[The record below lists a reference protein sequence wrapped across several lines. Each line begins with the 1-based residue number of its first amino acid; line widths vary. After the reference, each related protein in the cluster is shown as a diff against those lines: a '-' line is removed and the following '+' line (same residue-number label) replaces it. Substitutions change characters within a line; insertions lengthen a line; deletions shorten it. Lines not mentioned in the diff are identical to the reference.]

1 MSSPSRK
8 FALLAAV
15 LTAALALLAILQIWY
30 RPLDRDEGFWLYAA
44 GRVTAGEL
52 PYRDFCLP
60 HLPLGLLHY
69 AAVIKGFGPTLYGC
83 RALNVLWFFLG
94 GAALA
99 LATGRRFGARAGFF
113 AAILYG
119 SSSLALTWLIPLKA
133 LGPATGYLAGAT
145 AAFLWPA
152 KVRHVPVQVFVA
164 GIFIGA
170 AVMCR
175 LTLLSVLAAA
185 AIAAWTAVP
194 SGSPRGM
201 RVANV
206 ALLCAGFVVVLPLA
220 GYFRLRT
227 GDAFAFNIWGIHS
240 LFIDQSGG
248 GRWLALRDFLLP
260 PDPLLLIICAAASL
274 APGIRSRALV
284 FPLLAAGIT
293 LIANATPGT
302 TSLQY
307 FVPLVA
313 VAVPPAAVTL
323 AAWFE
328 KRRTFTLVLTALVV
342 ILGTA
347 RPAAKV
353 AFDRAHKDMVGPA
366 NVYAAAAFLKE
377 ATTPADVILTAWPGY
392 AALAGRR
399 VAPGWELG
407 YFTDRIGKRV
417 SAAERRRYHL
427 ITYEET
433 RAGLTSGKYP
443 IYFDGLDTP
452 AEFSPALRTFY
463 VLKGERSGAG
473 LWLFAGPNAGAHRE

>member
-8 FALLAAV
+8 SAFIAAV

-30 RPLDRDEGFWLYAA
+30 RPLDRDEGFWLYTAW
-44 GRVTAGEL
+44 RVTAGEL

-69 AAVIKGFGPTLYGC
+69 AALIKAVGPTLYGC
-83 RALNVLWFFLG
+83 RALNVMWFFIG

-113 AAILYG
+113 TAILYG

-152 KVRHVPVQVFVA
+152 KVRHVPIQVFVA
-164 GIFIGA
+164 GLLVGA

-185 AIAAWTAVP
+185 AIAAWTAIP

-201 RVANV
+201 RVASV
-206 ALLCAGFVVVLPLA
+206 ALLCTGFVVVLPLA

-227 GDAFAFNIWGIHS
+227 GDAFAFNVWGIHS
-240 LFIDQSGG
+240 LFIDQPGA

-260 PDPLLLIICAAASL
+260 PDPLFLIIFAAASL
-274 APGIRSRALV
+274 APGVRSRALA
-284 FPLLAAGIT
+284 FPLLAAATT

-307 FVPLVA
+307 FTPLVA

-328 KRRTFTLVLTALVV
+328 KHRTLTLVLTAVTA

-377 ATTPADVILTAWPGY
+377 ATTPADIILTAWPGY
-392 AALAGRR
+392 AVMAGRR

-417 SAAERRRYHL
+417 TAADRRRYHL

-433 RAGLTSGKYP
+433 RADFASGKYP

-452 AEFSPALRTFY
+452 AEFTPALRAFY
-463 VLKGERSGAG
+463 VLKRKKSGAG
-473 LWLFAGPNAGAHRE
+473 LWLYADPYASANRE